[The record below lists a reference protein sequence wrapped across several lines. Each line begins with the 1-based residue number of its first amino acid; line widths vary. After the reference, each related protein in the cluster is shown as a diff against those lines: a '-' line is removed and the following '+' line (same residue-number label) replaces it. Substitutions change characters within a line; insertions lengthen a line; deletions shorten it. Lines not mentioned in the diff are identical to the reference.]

1 MLETSE
7 TKFVE
12 AGGTKYAYRRF
23 GKDAGNPPLVF
34 MQHFTGT
41 MDGWILWLLTGSP
54 KIGWLSCSITPVSQA
69 QAA

>member
-12 AGGTKYAYRRF
+12 ARGTKCAYRRI
-23 GKDAGNPPLVF
+23 GKDVGNLPLVF

-41 MDGWILWLLTGSP
+41 MDGWDPLVVNGLP
-54 KIGWLSCSITPVSQA
+54 KIG
-69 QAA
+69 